1 MEKLF
6 IISIGLIFGFIFEL
20 LNLSEFY
27 SIFLPKNYVN
37 ANASLFLFIYPLLL
51 IILGIVF
58 TLFIKKY
65 NWIWLMTGFL
75 GGFLVGIMGFMVS
88 LSLGGGV

>member
-1 MEKLF
+1 MKKLF
-6 IISIGLIFGFIFEL
+6 IISIGLISGFIFEL

-37 ANASLFLFIYPLLL
+37 ANAPLFLLIGPLSF
-51 IILGIVF
+51 IILSFIF
-58 TLFIKKY
+58 TIFTKKY
-65 NWIWLMTGFL
+65 NWMWLIVGFFS
-75 GGFLVGIMGFMVS
+75 GFLVCFIGFMIL